1 MSTNSNPPAKKAEK
15 AEKAGK
21 TEKAEKAEKA
31 EKPEKSLTAE
41 HADQSSTKTADQPA
55 AAESG
60 DAETAKDPAKG
71 YTRGEG
77 QKPVSPRYRSNWDN
91 IFGKKR

>member
-1 MSTNSNPPAKKAEK
+1 MSDKSSAPAAKAEK
-15 AEKAGK
+15 AATPAKADKSEKPATK
-21 TEKAEKAEKA
+21 TA
-31 EKPEKSLTAE
+31 EKP
-41 HADQSSTKTADQPA
+41 A
-55 AAESG
+55 AADG
-60 DAETAKDPAKG
+60 AKTETPKDPAKG